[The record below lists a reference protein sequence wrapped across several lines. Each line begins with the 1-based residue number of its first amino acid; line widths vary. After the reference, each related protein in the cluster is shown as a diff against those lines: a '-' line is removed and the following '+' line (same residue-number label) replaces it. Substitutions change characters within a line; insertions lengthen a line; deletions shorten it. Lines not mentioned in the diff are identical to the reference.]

1 MDPQVITC
9 DNTDLIM
16 LYATISTLYH
26 PANGNAVHFFHLGQI
41 RREGAAASS
50 ECCSFNLGDAI
61 LIRIYAVA
69 ACCTHPLDVLRV

>member
-26 PANGNAVHFFHLGQI
+26 PANGNAVHFFTSVKSDEKVLP
-41 RREGAAASS
+41 RLVS
-50 ECCSFNLGDAI
+50 
-61 LIRIYAVA
+61 VA
-69 ACCTHPLDVLRV
+69 ALILATQY